1 MLKKLDIRRLF
12 GSFSYSLDF
21 INPDGEALKFIT
33 GPNGYGKTTVLAF
46 INSLCRHDLGIFWKT
61 PFESLKF
68 FFDEATIEFRQTI
81 SYKEVEEED
90 FGPVRDKVRLT
101 VLFSLGDSTET
112 NIIELNEI
120 DGITDSSLNLF
131 LSSLSSCFVKDKRLE
146 GGSQSGKDSVVKAN
160 AQDLATR
167 LKAIQSDINSA
178 QNISAMRFD
187 SKPEKDDYDVRRKN
201 ILPKLELLKSFGL
214 FKDEQFPK
222 AFQSEIAV
230 IQDAYLVSL
239 EQMTAK
245 VASSIDNLNLFSDII
260 SHSGFVNK
268 KMEIDPRFGY
278 RFVVDDDVHEI
289 LDLECL
295 SSGEQHLLVM
305 AYELLFK
312 AFDDSIVLIDEPEM
326 SFHLMWQLNFM
337 NDLKAI
343 VKQRGIQALV
353 STHSPQTF
361 NMDWDYAVDLYE
373 QSTKDQE

>member
-1 MLKKLDIRRLF
+1 MLRKLDIEKLF
-12 GSFSYSLDF
+12 GTFSYSLDF
-21 INPDGEALKFIT
+21 INPERDALKFIT
-33 GPNGYGKTTVLAF
+33 GPNGYGKTTILAF
-46 INSLCRHDLGIFWKT
+46 INSLCKQELAIFWNT

-68 FFDEATIEFRQTI
+68 FFDEATLELKQKI
-81 SYKEVEEED
+81 SYREADDED
-90 FGPVRDKVRLT
+90 YGIVKDKVFLT
-101 VLFSLGDSTET
+101 IIFSLRDSTET
-112 NIIELNEI
+112 KIIDLNEN
-120 DGITDSSLNLF
+120 DGITDNRLNLF

-146 GGSQSGKDSVVKAN
+146 DNSPSGKNSVVKAN
-160 AQDLATR
+160 ARDLATR
-167 LKAIQSDINSA
+167 LNGIQSDINSA

-278 RFVVDDDVHEI
+278 RFVVENDVHEI

-343 VKQRGIQALV
+343 VKQRGVQAIV

-373 QSTKDQE
+373 QSTKAQE

>member
-1 MLKKLDIRRLF
+1 MLKKLDINRLF
-12 GSFSYSLDF
+12 GTFSYSLDF
-21 INPDGEALKFIT
+21 INPEGDALKFIT
-33 GPNGYGKTTVLAF
+33 GPNGYGKTTILAF
-46 INSLCRHDLGIFWKT
+46 INSICRQDLGIFWKT

-68 FFDEATIEFRQTI
+68 FFEEATLEFIQTI
-81 SYKEVEEED
+81 SYRRTDDED
-90 FGPVRDKVRLT
+90 FGPVRDKFCLT
-101 VLFSLGDSTET
+101 ILFTLGDSAET
-112 NIIELNEI
+112 KIIDLSENNEI
-120 DGITDSSLNLF
+120 TDNSLNLF

-146 GGSQSGKDSVVKAN
+146 GGSQSGKDPVVKVN
-160 AQDLATR
+160 AKDLATR
-167 LKAIQSDINSA
+167 LKVIQSDINSA

-245 VASSIDNLNLFSDII
+245 VASSIDNLKLFSDII
-260 SHSGFVNK
+260 SHSGFINK

-278 RFVVDDDVHEI
+278 RFVVENDVHEI

-373 QSTKDQE
+373 QSTKAQE

>member
-1 MLKKLDIRRLF
+1 MLRKLDIEKLF
-12 GSFSYSLDF
+12 GTFSYSLDF
-21 INPDGEALKFIT
+21 INPERDALKFIT
-33 GPNGYGKTTVLAF
+33 GPNGYGKTTILAF
-46 INSLCRHDLGIFWKT
+46 INSLCKQELAIFWNT

-68 FFDEATIEFRQTI
+68 FFDEATLELKQKI
-81 SYKEVEEED
+81 SYREADDED
-90 FGPVRDKVRLT
+90 YGIVKDKVFLT
-101 VLFSLGDSTET
+101 IIFSLRDSTET
-112 NIIELNEI
+112 KIIDLNEN
-120 DGITDSSLNLF
+120 DGITDNRLNLF

-278 RFVVDDDVHEI
+278 RFVVENDVHEI

-343 VKQRGIQALV
+343 VKQRGVQAIV

-373 QSTKDQE
+373 QSTKAQE

>member
-1 MLKKLDIRRLF
+1 MLRKLDIEKLF
-12 GSFSYSLDF
+12 GTFSYSLDF
-21 INPDGEALKFIT
+21 INPERDALKFIT
-33 GPNGYGKTTVLAF
+33 GPNGYGKTTILAF
-46 INSLCRHDLGIFWKT
+46 INSLCKQELAIFWNT

-68 FFDEATIEFRQTI
+68 FFDEATLELKQKI
-81 SYKEVEEED
+81 SYREADDED
-90 FGPVRDKVRLT
+90 YGIVKDKVFLT
-101 VLFSLGDSTET
+101 IIFSLRDSTET
-112 NIIELNEI
+112 KIIDLNEN
-120 DGITDSSLNLF
+120 DGITDNRLNLF

-146 GGSQSGKDSVVKAN
+146 DNSPSGKNSVVKAN
-160 AQDLATR
+160 ARDLATR
-167 LKAIQSDINSA
+167 LNGIQSAIMSA
-178 QNISAMRFD
+178 QNISTMRFD

-278 RFVVDDDVHEI
+278 RFVVENDVQEI

-343 VKQRGIQALV
+343 VKQRGAQAIV

-361 NMDWDYAVDLYE
+361 NMDWGYAVDLYE

>member
-1 MLKKLDIRRLF
+1 MF
-12 GSFSYSLDF
+12 GTFSYSLDF
-21 INPDGEALKFIT
+21 INPERDALKFIT
-33 GPNGYGKTTVLAF
+33 GPNGYGKTTILAF
-46 INSLCRHDLGIFWKT
+46 INSLCKQELAIFWNT

-68 FFDEATIEFRQTI
+68 FFDEATLELKQKI
-81 SYKEVEEED
+81 SYREADDED
-90 FGPVRDKVRLT
+90 YGIVKDKVFLT
-101 VLFSLGDSTET
+101 IIFSLRDSTET
-112 NIIELNEI
+112 KIIDLNEN
-120 DGITDSSLNLF
+120 DGITDNRLNLF

-146 GGSQSGKDSVVKAN
+146 DNSPSGKNSVVKAN
-160 AQDLATR
+160 ARDLATR
-167 LKAIQSDINSA
+167 LNGIQSAIMSA
-178 QNISAMRFD
+178 QNISTMRFD

-278 RFVVDDDVHEI
+278 RFVVENDVHEI

-343 VKQRGIQALV
+343 VKQRGVQAIV

-373 QSTKDQE
+373 QSTKAQE

>member
-1 MLKKLDIRRLF
+1 MLRKLDIEKLF
-12 GSFSYSLDF
+12 GTFSYSLDF
-21 INPDGEALKFIT
+21 INPERDALKFIT
-33 GPNGYGKTTVLAF
+33 GPNGYGKTTILAF
-46 INSLCRHDLGIFWKT
+46 INSLCKQELAIFWNT

-68 FFDEATIEFRQTI
+68 FFDEATLELKQKI
-81 SYKEVEEED
+81 SYREADDED
-90 FGPVRDKVRLT
+90 YGIVKDKVFLT
-101 VLFSLGDSTET
+101 IIFSLRDSTET
-112 NIIELNEI
+112 KIIDLNEN

-146 GGSQSGKDSVVKAN
+146 DNSPSGKNSVVKAN
-160 AQDLATR
+160 ARDLATR
-167 LKAIQSDINSA
+167 LNGIQSAIMSA
-178 QNISAMRFD
+178 QNISTMRFD

-278 RFVVDDDVHEI
+278 RFVVENDVHEI

-343 VKQRGIQALV
+343 VKQRGVQAIV

-373 QSTKDQE
+373 QSTKAQE

>member
-1 MLKKLDIRRLF
+1 MLRKLDIEKLF
-12 GSFSYSLDF
+12 GTFSYSLDF
-21 INPDGEALKFIT
+21 INPERDALKFIT
-33 GPNGYGKTTVLAF
+33 GPNGYGKTTILAF
-46 INSLCRHDLGIFWKT
+46 INSLCKQELAIFWNT

-68 FFDEATIEFRQTI
+68 FFDEATLELKQKI
-81 SYKEVEEED
+81 SYREADDED
-90 FGPVRDKVRLT
+90 YGIVKDKVFLT
-101 VLFSLGDSTET
+101 IIFSLGDSTET

-260 SHSGFVNK
+260 SHSGFINK
-268 KMEIDPRFGY
+268 EMEIDPRFGY

-305 AYELLFK
+305 TYELLFK

>member
-1 MLKKLDIRRLF
+1 MLRKLDIEKLF
-12 GSFSYSLDF
+12 GTFSYSLDF
-21 INPDGEALKFIT
+21 INPERDALKFIT
-33 GPNGYGKTTVLAF
+33 GPNGYGKTTILAF
-46 INSLCRHDLGIFWKT
+46 INSLCKQELAIFWNT

-68 FFDEATIEFRQTI
+68 FFDEATLELKQKI
-81 SYKEVEEED
+81 SYREADDED
-90 FGPVRDKVRLT
+90 YGPVRDKVRLT
-101 VLFSLGDSTET
+101 VLFSLRDSTET
-112 NIIELNEI
+112 KIIDLNEN
-120 DGITDSSLNLF
+120 DGITDNRLNLF

-260 SHSGFVNK
+260 SHSGFINK
-268 KMEIDPRFGY
+268 EMEIDPRFGY

-305 AYELLFK
+305 TYELLFK

-373 QSTKDQE
+373 QSTKAQE

>member
-1 MLKKLDIRRLF
+1 MLRKLDIEKLF
-12 GSFSYSLDF
+12 GTFSYSLDF
-21 INPDGEALKFIT
+21 INPERDALKFIT
-33 GPNGYGKTTVLAF
+33 GPNGYGKTTILAF
-46 INSLCRHDLGIFWKT
+46 INSLCKQELAIFWNT

-68 FFDEATIEFRQTI
+68 FFDEATLELKQKI
-81 SYKEVEEED
+81 SYREADDED
-90 FGPVRDKVRLT
+90 YGIVKDKVFLT
-101 VLFSLGDSTET
+101 IIFSLRNSTET
-112 NIIELNEI
+112 KIIDLNEN
-120 DGITDSSLNLF
+120 DGITDNRLNLF

-146 GGSQSGKDSVVKAN
+146 DDSPSGKNSVVKAN
-160 AQDLATR
+160 ARDLATR
-167 LKAIQSDINSA
+167 LNGIQSAIMSA
-178 QNISAMRFD
+178 QNISTMRFD
-187 SKPEKDDYDVRRKN
+187 SKPAKDDYDNRRKN

-214 FKDEQFPK
+214 FKEEHLPK
-222 AFQSEIAV
+222 TFQQEIAV
-230 IQDAYLVSL
+230 IQDAYLASL
-239 EQMTAK
+239 EQMTTK
-245 VASSIDNLNLFSDII
+245 VASFIDNLKLFSDII
-260 SHSGFVNK
+260 SHSGFINK

-305 AYELLFK
+305 TYELLFK

-373 QSTKDQE
+373 QSTKAQE

>member
-1 MLKKLDIRRLF
+1 MLKKLDIEKLF
-12 GSFSYSLDF
+12 GTFSYSLDF
-21 INPDGEALKFIT
+21 INPERDALKFIT
-33 GPNGYGKTTVLAF
+33 GPNGYGKTTILAF
-46 INSLCRHDLGIFWKT
+46 INSLCKQELAIFWNT

-68 FFDEATIEFRQTI
+68 FFDEATLELKQKI
-81 SYKEVEEED
+81 SYREADDED
-90 FGPVRDKVRLT
+90 YGIVKDKVFLT
-101 VLFSLGDSTET
+101 IIFSLRDSTET
-112 NIIELNEI
+112 KIIDLNEN
-120 DGITDSSLNLF
+120 DGITDNRLNLF

-245 VASSIDNLNLFSDII
+245 VASSIDNLNLFSDIL

-278 RFVVDDDVHEI
+278 RFVVENDVHEI

-343 VKQRGIQALV
+343 VKQRGVQAIV

-361 NMDWDYAVDLYE
+361 NMDWGYAVDLYE

>member
-1 MLKKLDIRRLF
+1 MLRKLDIEKLF
-12 GSFSYSLDF
+12 GTFSYSLDF
-21 INPDGEALKFIT
+21 INPERDALKFIT
-33 GPNGYGKTTVLAF
+33 GPNGYGKTTILAF
-46 INSLCRHDLGIFWKT
+46 INSLCKQELAIFWNT

-68 FFDEATIEFRQTI
+68 FFDEATLELKQKI
-81 SYKEVEEED
+81 SYREADDED
-90 FGPVRDKVRLT
+90 YGIVKDKVFLT
-101 VLFSLGDSTET
+101 IIFSLGDSTET

-278 RFVVDDDVHEI
+278 RFVVENDVHEI

-343 VKQRGIQALV
+343 VKQRGVQAIV

-373 QSTKDQE
+373 QSTKAQE